1 MIRSFKSKALARY
14 WTKGREGRIK
24 PEWRN
29 KVRLV
34 LSRLDAAERP
44 EEMNAPG
51 YGFHALTG
59 NMRGRYAV
67 SVSRNWR
74 ITFAWSGT
82 DAIDVDLED
91 YHGN

>member
-1 MIRSFKSKALARY
+1 LWGAAKKTVKAC
-14 WTKGREGRIK
+14 
-24 PEWRN
+24 
-29 KVRLV
+29 
-34 LSRLDAAERP
+34 
-44 EEMNAPG
+44 

-91 YHGN
+91 YHGK

>member
-1 MIRSFKSKALARY
+1 MLGSRHGASRAPPNTLWGAAKKTVKAC
-14 WTKGREGRIK
+14 
-24 PEWRN
+24 
-29 KVRLV
+29 
-34 LSRLDAAERP
+34 
-44 EEMNAPG
+44 

-74 ITFAWSGT
+74 ITFAWS

-91 YHGN
+91 YHGK